1 MFYLAKAN
9 NVHGRCVC
17 YNSDMNE
24 DKVFIYWDNSN
35 IWIAGKSVATDR
47 EGQDADV
54 RMRIHFQNL
63 LRLAHGDR
71 DIGRAVAAGSV
82 PPELR
87 HVWNHMENN
96 GVEVYL
102 LERGAIHGS
111 EQGVDQILQ
120 LQMLQDTVDH
130 NGDPGIA
137 VILTGDGRGFG
148 AGTGFHANLER
159 MRKKGWKVEVLS
171 WQHSCNRRM
180 LEWAKDHGKFIALDD
195 FYESITF
202 LEQSSFG
209 NFVAAPRSATPLDLT
224 RR

>member
-1 MFYLAKAN
+1 MDD
-9 NVHGRCVC
+9 GC
-17 YNSDMNE
+17 YNSDMK
-24 DKVFIYWDNSN
+24 KVFIYWDDSN
-35 IWIAGKSVATDR
+35 IWIAGKSVVEER
-47 EGQDADV
+47 EGEGAAV
-54 RMRIHFQNL
+54 RMRIHFRNL
-63 LRLAHGDR
+63 LQLAHGGR

-82 PPELR
+82 LPELR
-87 HVWNHMENN
+87 HIWNQMENN
-96 GVEVYL
+96 DVEVHL
-102 LERGAIHGS
+102 LEQGAIRGG
-111 EQGVDQILQ
+111 EQGVDQTLQ
-120 LQMLQDTVDH
+120 LQMLQDTVD
-130 NGDPGIA
+130 NGDPWIA